1 MDFGGRRPPH
11 LALPVDFVAPA
22 VRWGQSE
29 PHVRVSGGELTSVT
43 DVAAPGAA
51 DVAADAALVA
61 ECRRGTPG
69 ALERLV
75 ERFQSDVFGTALR
88 LTHDRDAALELTN
101 SIFYKTYK
109 NLDAYEPGRP
119 LRPWLL
125 RIATN
130 ETLNWLR
137 SRRREREHV
146 LSGEASDVA
155 FEQLPGGTDPEAAAL
170 STERRETV
178 REALARLPEHYRLVL
193 TLRFFN
199 DLSYQEIATLTGQD
213 ANTVGVQL
221 LRARQLLKRELLADS
236 AAALPED
243 TREEASSTARA
254 SQASAD
260 APPQPPDPA
269 ARRSPDRSAVAP
281 DRGRTEGHT
290 GGHAEKHTGGHVN
303 G

>member
-1 MDFGGRRPPH
+1 MSGR
-11 LALPVDFVAPA
+11 
-22 VRWGQSE
+22 
-29 PHVRVSGGELTSVT
+29 
-43 DVAAPGAA
+43 
-51 DVAADAALVA
+51 
-61 ECRRGTPG
+61 CRRGTPG

-137 SRRREREHV
+137 GRRREREHV

-155 FEQLPGGTDPEAAAL
+155 FEQLPAAPTL
-170 STERRETV
+170 KRPPSPPSGEETV

-199 DLSYQEIATLTGQD
+199 DLSYQEIAALTGQD

-221 LRARQLLKRELLADS
+221 LRARQLLRRELLAGS
-236 AAALPED
+236 AAAREMM
-243 TREEASSTARA
+243 EEAPSTA
-254 SQASAD
+254 QASVD
-260 APPQPPDPA
+260 APPQPA
-269 ARRSPDRSAVAP
+269 ERRGKEIP
-281 DRGRTEGHT
+281 
-290 GGHAEKHTGGHVN
+290 
-303 G
+303 